1 MSKKLKDP
9 NRLRGGQYV
18 ATTMMSM
25 ADSAA
30 AAIMTGTLM
39 VFLTDYADLGSLGA
53 ILGGILMF
61 AARLIDAVDDTVQGW
76 LVDRAKPTKI
86 GKYRPFL
93 LISILCTT
101 IGASML
107 FLLPSGISKN
117 SFAVCTWVILF
128 YLMYDIGSS
137 FNVANLL
144 YRVMTHDEMERGKLL
159 IGPRVGN
166 MIIGAVGGAAL
177 TPIIVGIAGT
187 LETGYHGAYNLVMPI
202 FVCTFGVLALIG
214 WFLVKEKESKDM
226 NETDEPV
233 KITDIFLLFK
243 ENPPFRAQIIGK
255 LFGGFIWTFLFA
267 TAAYYMKYAY
277 CVDLAT
283 GVLNDS
289 LYGMYSAYLGG
300 MMIMPL
306 LLGTLIAGPI
316 TRKIGDPKKANI
328 LFLSI
333 QAGGCGLLY
342 VFQILG
348 VLPTSAIFFFVPM
361 FVTTLAM
368 GAAFFPGGII
378 EMEIMDYNIYK
389 TGKDRSAQANA
400 VSKFID
406 KMQGAFSSGIVGFT
420 LAAIGYQ
427 ADSVT
432 GNFTGDLSV
441 MPVMLNRFVLIMGL
455 IPCILGF
462 IQVFVFAKFY
472 PVNNTMRG
480 EIKAYFDKR
489 RSE

>member
-1 MSKKLKDP
+1 MSKKVKEP

-30 AAIMTGTLM
+30 AAIMTSALM

-53 ILGGILMF
+53 ILGGTLMF
-61 AARLIDAVDDTVQGW
+61 AARLIDAVDDTIQGW

-101 IGASML
+101 IGASLL
-107 FLLPSGISKN
+107 FMLPSGISKN
-117 SFAVCTWVILF
+117 SVAVCTWVILF
-128 YLMYDIGSS
+128 YLLYDIGSS

-144 YRVMTHDEMERGKLL
+144 YRVMTNDDMERGKLL

-166 MIIGAVGGAAL
+166 MIIGAIGGAAL
-177 TPIIVGIAGT
+177 TPVIVAVAGK
-187 LETGYHGAYNLVMPI
+187 LESGYHGAYNIVMPV
-202 FVCTFGVLALIG
+202 FVCSFGVLALIG
-214 WFLVKEKESKDM
+214 WFFVKEKETKNM
-226 NETDEPV
+226 NETDAPV
-233 KITDIFLLFK
+233 KITDMFLLFK
-243 ENPPFRAQIIGK
+243 ENTAFRTNMIAK
-255 LFGGFIWTFLFA
+255 LFGGFTWTFLFA
-267 TAAYYMKYAY
+267 TASYYMKYAY
-277 CVDLAT
+277 CVDLTT
-283 GVLNDS
+283 GVLNDQ
-289 LYGMYSAYLGG
+289 LYGMYSAYLGA

-342 VFQILG
+342 LFQLLG
-348 VLPTSAIFFFVPM
+348 LLPKSAIFFFVPM

-378 EMEIMDYNIYK
+378 DMEIMDYNIYK
-389 TGKDRSAQANA
+389 TGKDRSAQAGA
-400 VSKFID
+400 VGKFIE
-406 KMQGAFSSGIVGFT
+406 KMQSAFSSGIVGLT
-420 LAAIGYQ
+420 LAAIGYE

-432 GNFTGDLSV
+432 GNFIGDLAV
-441 MPVMLNRFVLIMGL
+441 MPVMLDRFVLIMGL
-455 IPCILGF
+455 IPCILGI
-462 IQVFVFAKFY
+462 IQVLVFAKFY
-472 PVNNTMRG
+472 PINNAERG
-480 EIKAYFDKR
+480 EIKAYLEKR
-489 RSE
+489 RAE